1 MKNKSN
7 VTFRSSTSK
16 EYYRYN
22 TDTKVLTILIVED
35 CDKGIVTRCEQSKN
49 ALFLNY
55 LEELKNGVPS
65 EYRLYESVEDVE
77 WDEVTDDVVAEI
89 TKAVSL

>member
-1 MKNKSN
+1 M
-7 VTFRSSTSK
+7 
-16 EYYRYN
+16 
-22 TDTKVLTILIVED
+22 TILIVES

-65 EYRLYESVEDVE
+65 EYRLYESVDDME
-77 WDEVTDDVVAEI
+77 WNEATDKVISEV

>member
-7 VTFRSSTSK
+7 VTFRSSTAK

-22 TDTKVLTILIVED
+22 TETKVMTILIVEE

-49 ALFLNY
+49 ALFLNF

-77 WDEVTDDVVAEI
+77 WDYVTDSVVAEI